1 MRLASFTVSGRPGY
15 GIITDSGAI
24 DLSRHLGASFPTL
37 RSAIAGDAMARMA
50 EFADAKPDIEL
61 SKLVFDLP
69 IPEPSKIICIGRNYR
84 AHVAEGSGKIPEQPS
99 VFIRTVESFVPHDGA
114 MVRPK
119 ASTHFDYE
127 GELALVIGRTGRHI
141 AKADA
146 LKHVFGYTCLNE
158 GSIRDF
164 QFTHSLTV
172 GKNFWHSGSI
182 GPWIV
187 TSDEIPDPTQ
197 LMLTTRLNGSQLQ
210 HAKTDGLIYDIPFII
225 SYLSVVLPLNPG
237 DIIATGTPEG
247 VGFPRK
253 PPLFMKAGDTVEVDI
268 SGIGTL
274 RNSIID
280 E

>member
-37 RSAIAGDAMARMA
+37 QSAIAGDAMARMA